1 MGLGPPNIWV
11 SGIILLKKNCPIGL
25 IIIENV
31 FFFFFSHSIFI
42 VKCVFVFVKV
52 LDHSCF

>member
-11 SGIILLKKNCPIGL
+11 SGIILLKKNCPICL

-31 FFFFFSHSIFI
+31 FFFFLSHSIFI